1 MKIFVKI
8 CLFSFFIVSS
18 LSSSALAESIQEKF
32 KIEGILSI
40 ASIKVLQ
47 TELPKKIDVKIVDLN
62 LKKSDSGWPELELQY
77 DTNSVRKEDIE
88 KMIGEIE
95 DPAGHKYKVHK
106 GPLLTNAALLEEEMA
121 AMSVMGD
128 TAVGVNQVKNPTV
141 DFDESIKLG
150 EVIYKKNCAKCHGLN
165 GNGYGVV
172 AHGFTTWPKQLWAW
186 NGADSGA
193 DGYLYWIME
202 NGRSDMPPWG
212 LILSVD
218 ERWDLINYVKT
229 IKKPEGI

>member
-165 GNGYGVV
+165 GNGNGVV
-172 AHGFTTWPKQLWAW
+172 SHGFTNWPKQLWVW
-186 NGADSGA
+186 YGADSAA
-193 DGYLYWIME
+193 DGYLHWILE
-202 NGRSDMPPWG
+202 NGKADMPPWG
-212 LILSVD
+212 LVFS
-218 ERWDLINYVKT
+218 EKQRWDVINYIKT
-229 IKKPEGI
+229 LKNPEGA